1 MSSANKSINNLQKNF
16 GHITSMFP
24 KNRLLVNMIK
34 IYLIMNSLGNLE
46 DDPDKIVRFINDK
59 HRKEIILGTCLKNT
73 SRRNKREIRKH
84 LSSRLVG
91 IERSALESLV
101 KKVDKHRNITLRRDE
116 VKHRFVGATGS
127 KRNSS
132 FLVRAQ
138 T

>member
-91 IERSALESLV
+91 INRSALESPV
-101 KKVDKHRNITLRRDE
+101 KKVDKRGNITLHRDE
-116 VKHRFVGATGS
+116 VK
-127 KRNSS
+127 
-132 FLVRAQ
+132 
-138 T
+138 